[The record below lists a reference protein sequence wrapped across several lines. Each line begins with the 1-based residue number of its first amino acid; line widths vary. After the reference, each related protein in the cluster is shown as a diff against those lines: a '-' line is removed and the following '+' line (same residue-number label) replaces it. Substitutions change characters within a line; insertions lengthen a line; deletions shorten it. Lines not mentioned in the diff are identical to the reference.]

1 MENKNYKIQQQLFYE
16 SVKRDFQLETVYNP
30 EDGSLPFALLEPTGI
45 DKKSYTF
52 WICSNE
58 NPDKEIVGVLFHREE
73 NEEPVK
79 MMFPNNKLEMSEA
92 ENIRDEFLKAGWIKM
107 KLPGVDMEYEGMEEN
122 EKLTKD
128 INHRTKRKI
137 LRKQRRKI
145 EKMKKQ
151 NQKIFD

>member
-1 MENKNYKIQQQLFYE
+1 
-16 SVKRDFQLETVYNP
+16 
-30 EDGSLPFALLEPTGI
+30 
-45 DKKSYTF
+45 
-52 WICSNE
+52 
-58 NPDKEIVGVLFHREE
+58 
-73 NEEPVK
+73 
-79 MMFPNNKLEMSEA
+79 
-92 ENIRDEFLKAGWIKM
+92 
-107 KLPGVDMEYEGMEEN
+107 MEEN